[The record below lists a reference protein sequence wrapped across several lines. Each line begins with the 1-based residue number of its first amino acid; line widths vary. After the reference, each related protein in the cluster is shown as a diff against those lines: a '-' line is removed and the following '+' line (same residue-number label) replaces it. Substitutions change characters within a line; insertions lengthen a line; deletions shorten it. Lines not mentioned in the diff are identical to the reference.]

1 MLKWESAWPSGDES
15 QKKDS
20 TEDLIKMTQIAQ
32 KYLFV
37 SLSLKDQTILHI
49 EGQNCLAKIQ
59 EILNILS
66 LHSASCHEPHGH
78 TWLSQGIELL
88 SDLTYLC

>member
-1 MLKWESAWPSGDES
+1 MRISL
-15 QKKDS
+15 
-20 TEDLIKMTQIAQ
+20 TEWRRKLEEGFNRRFDQDDTNCTKICLCI
-32 KYLFV
+32 